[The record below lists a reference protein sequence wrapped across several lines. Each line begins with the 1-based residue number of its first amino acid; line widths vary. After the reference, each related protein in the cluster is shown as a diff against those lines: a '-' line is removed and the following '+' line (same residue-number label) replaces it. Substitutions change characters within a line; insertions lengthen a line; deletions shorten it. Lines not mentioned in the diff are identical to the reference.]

1 MNRLSSAHVRSL
13 TGVSKTPTY
22 DRNNTKIGIV
32 HFGIGAFHRAHQ
44 AVYTE
49 EVMNRQGGNWAICGV
64 SLRSGSVRDQLA
76 PQEGLYTVSVNSA
89 TGSEL
94 QLVGAVKQVL
104 VAPESPAAVLAVMN
118 LPSVHVVTL
127 TITEKGY
134 CLNPAT
140 GILDENHPDIK
151 HDLAHPEQPRSAI
164 GFVAR
169 ALARRCK
176 NGMPGLT
183 VISCDNWFANGDRL
197 GQGVL
202 DFCAKIDSNLYQ
214 WTQEKCRFPNTMVD
228 RIVPITTASD
238 RKRIAGIIHMED
250 HASVMTEPFTQWVI
264 EKKFAGPVPDW
275 HLAGASLVSSVTPFE
290 AMKLRMLNGSHS
302 TLAYLACLAGIETVS
317 EAIETPE
324 ILELI
329 KKLMWQELAPT
340 LTLPADFDVDAYAHQ
355 LLQRF
360 ANPALHHHTRQIAMD
375 GSQKIPQRLL
385 PPLRERMDKSES
397 IDALILGVAAWI
409 RYTRAVDDTGNA
421 YPINDPLAERL
432 QEIHQTSGPRPKDY
446 LPGILDISEVFDIS
460 LRNNSTFT
468 QALVNTLEQL
478 ESQGAISTAA
488 RVAK

>member
-1 MNRLSSAHVRSL
+1 MKRLTSASELGVA
-13 TGVSKTPTY
+13 GVSKIPRY
-22 DRNNTKIGIV
+22 HRDNTEIGIV

-49 EVMNRQGGNWAICGV
+49 DVMNRQGGNWAICGV

-76 PQEGLYTVSVNSA
+76 PQNCLYTVSINSA
-89 TGSEL
+89 AGSEL

-104 VAPESPAAVLAVMN
+104 VAPESPAAVLAVMSK
-118 LPSVHVVTL
+118 PSVHVVTL

-140 GILDENHPDIK
+140 GILDDNHPDIK
-151 HDLAHPEQPRSAI
+151 HDLTHPEQPRTAI
-164 GFVAR
+164 GFLAR
-169 ALARRCK
+169 ALAQRHK

-183 VISCDNWFANGDRL
+183 VISCDNWFANGKRL
-197 GQGVL
+197 SQGVL
-202 DFCAKIDSNLYQ
+202 DFCAKVDSNLPQ
-214 WTQEKCRFPNTMVD
+214 WIQENCRFPNTMVD
-228 RIVPITTASD
+228 RIVPVTTALD
-238 RKRIAGIIHMED
+238 RKRLADTLQVED
-250 HASVMTEPFTQWVI
+250 HACVMTEPFTQWVI
-264 EKKFAGPVPDW
+264 EKNFAGPVPDW
-275 HLAGASLVSSVTPFE
+275 HLAGASLVSSVAPFE

-317 EAIETPE
+317 EAIEKPE
-324 ILELI
+324 ILKLI
-329 KKLMWQELAPT
+329 KKLMSLEMAST
-340 LTLPADFDVDAYAHQ
+340 LTLPANFDVDAYAQQ

-385 PPLRERMDKSES
+385 PPLSERLGKAES

-409 RYTRAVDDTGNA
+409 RYTRALDDAGNA

-432 QEIHQTSGPRPKDY
+432 LHIHQSSGPRPEDY
-446 LPGILDISEVFDIS
+446 LPKILDISEVFDIS

-468 QALVNTLEQL
+468 QALANTLEQL
-478 ESQGAISTAA
+478 ESLGAIATAA
-488 RVAK
+488 HVAK